1 LIRSQVQKL
10 VSLAVWTCLLPVRNG
25 NGNEAEYKVEMC
37 INMGA
42 LGMMPCCEMYCSVAM
57 PTQGRREEEFSKHP
71 RLKKYWNH
79 LQKKD
84 GKMDEEAKER

>member
-1 LIRSQVQKL
+1 
-10 VSLAVWTCLLPVRNG
+10 
-25 NGNEAEYKVEMC
+25 
-37 INMGA
+37 
-42 LGMMPCCEMYCSVAM
+42 M

>member
-1 LIRSQVQKL
+1 
-10 VSLAVWTCLLPVRNG
+10 
-25 NGNEAEYKVEMC
+25 
-37 INMGA
+37 
-42 LGMMPCCEMYCSVAM
+42 MMPCCEMYCSVAM